1 MSPLGPLEDLPMEPT
16 TVTDPEPRLI
26 TTREGDIGLTREG
39 SVEALPVFCFHGLP
53 GSTRDFRYLAP
64 HLTCCAHVIRM
75 NMPGFASS
83 PVGQVRTVRD
93 WARIPAA
100 VADALGLERYALLA
114 HSFGGGA
121 AILAAANDPR
131 RVAGLVLLA
140 SVGARRHR
148 AYAWPR
154 SVVRLLQL
162 GVILPGVRRRIF
174 EFSVAHYRRLS
185 LPPPSDWEELRRH
198 LRLMASLDFR
208 AVGRA
213 ARRVA
218 CPALVAWASD
228 DRLVEPAIGRELIS
242 LIPQA
247 TPLELERGG
256 HLMQKTQAPVLAEA
270 ACSLL
275 VEAAGS

>member
-1 MSPLGPLEDLPMEPT
+1 MEPT
-16 TVTDPEPRLI
+16 AVTDPEPRLI
-26 TTREGDIGLTREG
+26 VTREGDVGLTREG
-39 SVEALPVFCFHGLP
+39 SAEALPLLCLHGLP

-64 HLTCCAHVIRM
+64 HLTHCAHVIRLD
-75 NMPGFASS
+75 MPGFASS
-83 PVGQVRTVRD
+83 PVGRVHTVRD
-93 WARIPAA
+93 WSKVPAA
-100 VADALGLERYALLA
+100 VAEALGLEHYALLA
-114 HSFGGGA
+114 LSFGGGA
-121 AILAAANDPR
+121 AILAAADDPR

-162 GVILPGVRRRIF
+162 GVVLPGVRGSIF
-174 EFSVAHYRRLS
+174 EFSVAHYRRIS
-185 LPPPSDWEELRRH
+185 LPPPSDRAELRRH

-208 AVGRA
+208 AVGLA
-213 ARRVA
+213 AGRVA

-228 DRLVEPAIGRELIS
+228 DRLVEPSIGRELIS
-242 LIPQA
+242 LIPRA
-247 TPLELERGG
+247 IPLELERGG

-275 VEAAGS
+275 AEAAGS